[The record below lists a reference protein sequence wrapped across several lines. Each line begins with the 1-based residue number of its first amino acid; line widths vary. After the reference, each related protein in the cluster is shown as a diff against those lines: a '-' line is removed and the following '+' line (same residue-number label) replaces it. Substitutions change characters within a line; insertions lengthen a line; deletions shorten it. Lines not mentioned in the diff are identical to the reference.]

1 MWREWHC
8 AANNMSTWMPEWKQ
22 LPSWCSPSSC
32 STTCLVLL
40 NRQYFPLS
48 LFFLLWGPS
57 LCSVPLHTPPAL
69 DCSHFPDLASG
80 LTCPMAQSRLSY
92 SHCTVTQACHTIPP
106 SRNWSGHMTRCF
118 NLECQSHLDHDTN
131 DSYTH
136 LLPSPDKSIFSVQLT
151 NYPNTNPHSYLIT
164 MYITIPVLIFFPLL
178 PSAGC
183 LRWSSHTPILC
194 LTPSD
199 GQSKRVTQAH
209 GSE

>member
-1 MWREWHC
+1 
-8 AANNMSTWMPEWKQ
+8 MPRFTQ
-22 LPSWCSPSSC
+22 PAILSFVSVFPSMRPKSLFCPSAYTPCSPA
-32 STTCLVLL
+32 V
-40 NRQYFPLS
+40 
-48 LFFLLWGPS
+48 
-57 LCSVPLHTPPAL
+57 L

-106 SRNWSGHMTRCF
+106 SRNWSGHMMRCF

-183 LRWSSHTPILC
+183 LR
-194 LTPSD
+194 
-199 GQSKRVTQAH
+199 
-209 GSE
+209 